1 MPGTKTGVKDT
12 TIKDKGQP
20 VDVTDDAGDVQ
31 AASDEILRTAA
42 NNVEGDED
50 ALSAPRPD
58 GDKERNGRER

>member
-1 MPGTKTGVKDT
+1 MPGTKTEVKDT

-31 AASDEILRTAA
+31 VASDEFLRTAG
-42 NNVEGDED
+42 NNVEGDQD

-58 GDKERNGRER
+58 ADKERDGRER